1 MKMKAERGAVLIF
14 VLPTLVFLLLVFIY
28 PLFYGIYLSLH
39 STAAGLRALSFV
51 GVRNYVNVL
60 SSSLFWLGVRNT
72 IIYTVGTVGL
82 TVGFGLAIAVLLNRI
97 RTGVWLYR
105 ALLILPLGVS
115 PVVTGMTWQMM
126 FDPLAGIVNHLLTL
140 VGLPASLW
148 HTGFQTAMI
157 SVIIIESWQWV
168 PFPLFIIYAGL
179 QMMPQ
184 EPFEAATID
193 GATITQQIRYITFPL
208 IAPVLGLATTLRFIG
223 AFRSFDILYVV
234 TKGGPGRAT
243 DTLILQAFQE
253 SFSFYRFEYGLVV
266 GKIMLLITFG
276 VSALLVSRV
285 TRGVGTGE

>member
-1 MKMKAERGAVLIF
+1 MKMKAEKGAVLIF

-28 PLFYGIYLSLH
+28 PLFYGVYLSLH

-51 GVRNYVNVL
+51 GLRNYVSVL

-72 IIYTVGTVGL
+72 IVYTVGTVGL

-97 RTGVWLYR
+97 RTGVWVYR

-140 VGLPASLW
+140 VGLPTSLW
-148 HTGFQTAMI
+148 HTGFETAML
-157 SVIIIESWQWV
+157 SVIIIESWQWI

-179 QMMPQ
+179 QMLPH

-193 GATITQQIRYITFPL
+193 GATIIQQIRYITLPL

-266 GKIMLLITFG
+266 GKIMLLITLG
-276 VSALLVSRV
+276 VSVLLVSRV